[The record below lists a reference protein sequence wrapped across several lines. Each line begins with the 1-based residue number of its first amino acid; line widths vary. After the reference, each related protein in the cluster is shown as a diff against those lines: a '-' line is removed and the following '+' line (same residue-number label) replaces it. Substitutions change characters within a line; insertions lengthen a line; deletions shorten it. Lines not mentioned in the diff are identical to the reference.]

1 MIEYTNSEIR
11 NKIDE
16 LIHSERNRDLLKRR
30 LIDGLTY
37 ERLAEEFDM
46 SVRQVKYYIQ
56 RAGKSVKILFVDC
69 NSHLHTPFVKQ
80 EKQGTAMPCFSFALN
95 LHAYFIAKQIWH
107 CYHFLIGGDDNV

>member
-46 SVRQVKYYIQ
+46 SVRQVKNIIY
-56 RAGKSVKILFVDC
+56 KE
-69 NSHLHTPFVKQ
+69 Q
-80 EKQGTAMPCFSFALN
+80 EKVLKY
-95 LHAYFIAKQIWH
+95 L
-107 CYHFLIGGDDNV
+107 L